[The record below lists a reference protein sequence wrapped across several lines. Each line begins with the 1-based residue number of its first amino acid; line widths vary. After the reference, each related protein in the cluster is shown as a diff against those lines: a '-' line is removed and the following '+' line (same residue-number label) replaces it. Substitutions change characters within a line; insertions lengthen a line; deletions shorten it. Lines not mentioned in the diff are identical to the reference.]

1 MNSGQPGDLII
12 KLKIKEDNKFIR
24 DNYDITTNEYI
35 SLVDSVLGCEVN
47 VSTIDGQIKVKVPPG
62 TTHGHKIKVQ
72 GKGVPKLPPN
82 QSQRGDHY
90 V

>member
-1 MNSGQPGDLII
+1 VNSGQPGDLII

-47 VSTIDGQIKVKVPPG
+47 VSTIDG
-62 TTHGHKIKVQ
+62 
-72 GKGVPKLPPN
+72 
-82 QSQRGDHY
+82 
-90 V
+90 